1 MPQPFKLKN
10 NGRVHFIRAGAK
22 NLLSRPELV
31 SHLVVINQMWAE
43 IDNLLGVLLAVMTGA
58 EAKSAITIYN
68 ALVSGPVKFE
78 ALKAVAMYKLNS
90 DQLKVLEKIL
100 TNCRKISKER
110 NDIVHGRWA
119 ISDDD
124 KDVLFLI
131 DTRWGLRSLTAWATI
146 NSAAMDYKDF
156 VGDIKIMIYKEADF
170 IGAESRIAELYDNLL
185 KFLNSV
191 EKSIAYST

>member
-1 MPQPFKLKN
+1 
-10 NGRVHFIRAGAK
+10 
-22 NLLSRPELV
+22 
-31 SHLVVINQMWAE
+31 MWAE